1 MNQLFVT
8 RLKRSI
14 ITAIAIAAAS
24 LPSTAGAVACNV
36 STLPAQFG
44 VYNPLDAAP
53 LSTTGAVD
61 IACTCTGLLDCVAF
75 AYRIEVSAGQS
86 GSTAARE
93 MRSGTGRLQYNLY
106 SDPGF
111 KSILGTGSAGFSMLY
126 LLTLFGSRQTATVYA
141 RIPARQ
147 VVPAGSYSDSPAVT
161 IFY

>member
-1 MNQLFVT
+1 MTQLFVT
-8 RLKRSI
+8 RLRRSI
-14 ITAIAIAAAS
+14 TAAIAIAVAS

-53 LSTTGAVD
+53 LATTGAINV
-61 IACTCTGLLDCVAF
+61 ACTCTGLLDCVVF

-93 MRSGTGRLQYNLY
+93 MRSGTGRLQYNLF

-111 KSILGTGSAGFSMLY
+111 TSVWGTGNAGYSVLY
-126 LLTLFGSRQTATVYA
+126 LLTLFGSKQTATVYA

-147 VVPAGSYSDSPAVT
+147 VVPAGSYSDSPMVT
-161 IFY
+161 ISY

>member
-8 RLKRSI
+8 RLKE
-14 ITAIAIAAAS
+14 AIIAATAVAVS
-24 LPSTAGAVACNV
+24 VLPSTAGAVACNV

-53 LSTTGAVD
+53 TSTTGAINV
-61 IACTCTGLLDCVAF
+61 ACTCTGVLDCVAF

-86 GSTAARE
+86 GNTAVRE
-93 MRSGTGRLQYNLY
+93 MRSGTGRLQYNLF

-111 KSILGTGSAGFSMLY
+111 SSIWGTGSAGYSVLY

-147 VVPAGSYSDSPAVT
+147 VVSAGSYSDSTVVT
-161 IFY
+161 ISY

>member
-1 MNQLFVT
+1 MNPLFVT
-8 RLKRSI
+8 RLKRPI
-14 ITAIAIAAAS
+14 IAAIAIAVAS
-24 LPSTAGAVACNV
+24 LPSTVGAVACNV
-36 STLPAQFG
+36 STVPAQFG

-53 LSTTGAVD
+53 LSTTGAIDV
-61 IACTCTGLLDCVAF
+61 ACTCTILLDCIAF

-86 GSTAARE
+86 GSTASRE
-93 MRSGTGRLQYNLY
+93 MRSVTGRLRYNLF

-111 KSILGTGSAGFSMLY
+111 SSVWGTGSAGSTKSY
-126 LLTLFGSRQTATVYA
+126 LLTLFGSKQTATVYA